1 MQRADL
7 IEPGN
12 RNEATVLRFYTHLME
27 RDIDAFSALWTED
40 GVQEHVFRFDGLTP
54 ALIGRA
60 EIEADYRRM
69 FKNRSGHV
77 FTISA
82 LHRTADSDVL
92 IVEARGVSRVGET
105 GTIYDNL
112 YVHVFTLHD
121 GKIANL
127 RFYTNP
133 LVTKKAF
140 DGVLI
145 GKGLSTQREPAPR
158 SGRRADEV
166 EPRNANE
173 RTVLGFYVNLMN
185 KDLSAFADLWA
196 DDATQEIPFP
206 PEIDGFEPVW
216 KGKAK
221 ILSYYNRAIPGRR
234 DHVFHIQALHQ
245 TDDPDCLIVEASAH
259 SIVAASARAYDQRY
273 VFVFRLRDGRI
284 VLNREHINPIAFM
297 QAFA

>member
-112 YVHVFTLHD
+112 YVHVFTLRD

-196 DDATQEIPFP
+196 EDATQEIPFP
-206 PEIDGFEPVW
+206 
-216 KGKAK
+216 
-221 ILSYYNRAIPGRR
+221 
-234 DHVFHIQALHQ
+234 
-245 TDDPDCLIVEASAH
+245 
-259 SIVAASARAYDQRY
+259 
-273 VFVFRLRDGRI
+273 FRLRDGRI